1 MESII
6 LRIAQLLSFGLPLPE
21 IHLRLVTGGVSETTF
36 YLAFHAAKVLI
47 GKV

>member
-1 MESII
+1 MESMI

-21 IHLRLVTGGVSETTF
+21 IHLRVMTGGVTEATF
-36 YLAFHAAKVLI
+36 YLAYHAAKVLI